1 MEMIEE
7 DERSTMVDKNEG
19 EKMSERMKM
28 SEDEKERR
36 KRRI

>member
-7 DERSTMVDKNEG
+7 DERSTMADKNEG